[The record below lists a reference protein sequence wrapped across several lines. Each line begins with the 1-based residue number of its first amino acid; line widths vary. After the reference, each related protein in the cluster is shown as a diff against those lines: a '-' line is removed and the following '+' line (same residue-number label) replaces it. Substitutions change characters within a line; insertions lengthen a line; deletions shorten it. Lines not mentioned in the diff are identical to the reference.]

1 MIVSGPLARGGAER
15 CVSNLL
21 VFLDRKKFE
30 LFLCL
35 CDDYIEYPLPNDVR
49 LVILDHS
56 QPWYAP
62 RTIRR
67 LARAIR
73 EIKPDVIL
81 SNIALTN
88 RLTGTALRQFS
99 VKPRWVARIGNNPF
113 MGGRGKLRHTV
124 NTFWDKIAYPVA
136 DHFIVNSQGLAKALP
151 LVHSF
156 SAGKISVV
164 YNPVDFP
171 TIAAKSRETP
181 GHIKEE
187 GTTLLI
193 HAGRF
198 HRQKR
203 HDVLLEAMVLL
214 QDQLSSPCRLWLCG
228 DGYLRSEI
236 EKQIRRKN
244 LHDSVTLL
252 GHCQNP
258 FALFR
263 QADVFLLTSDWEG
276 MPNALIEAMSLA
288 LPAVATD
295 CPYGPNEIIVDGKTG
310 CLAHPDNPA
319 DIAEKTHLLLK
330 SPDKAAIGRAGSDRV
345 KKMFAAEP
353 IIDQWQEL
361 LR

>member
-1 MIVSGPLARGGAER
+1 MAAQTMKRTRLMIVSGPLARGGAER

-30 LFLCL
+30 LCLCL
-35 CDDYIEYPLPNDVR
+35 CDDCIEYPLPNDVR
-49 LVILDHS
+49 LVILDHDR
-56 QPWYAP
+56 PWYAP

-67 LARAIR
+67 LAQAIR

-88 RLTGTALRQFS
+88 RLTGIALRQFS

-113 MGGRGKLRHTV
+113 MGGRGKLRHTI
-124 NTFWDKIAYPVA
+124 NTFWERIAYPMA
-136 DHFIVNSQGLAKALP
+136 DHFIVNSQGLAAALP

-187 GTTLLI
+187 GTALLI

-214 QDQLSSPCRLWLCG
+214 QGQLSTPCHLWLCG
-228 DGYLRSEI
+228 DGYLRS
-236 EKQIRRKN
+236 
-244 LHDSVTLL
+244 DSVTLL

-295 CPYGPNEIIVDGKTG
+295 CRYGPNEIIVDGKTG
-310 CLAHPDNPA
+310 FLAHPDNPA
-319 DIAEKTHLLLK
+319 DIAEKTRLLLET
-330 SPDKAAIGRAGSDRV
+330 PEKAAIGRAGSERV
-345 KKMFAAEP
+345 QKMFAAEP